1 MTYPTAP
8 KTPDEAVRRRILEVA
23 IAYRRYDEWDMADEA
38 MRLYRNHGLSLDTLI
53 IERERMERDVD
64 FLRAVS

>member
-1 MTYPTAP
+1 
-8 KTPDEAVRRRILEVA
+8 
-23 IAYRRYDEWDMADEA
+23 MADEA

-53 IERERMERDVD
+53 IECERMERDVD